1 MKMFVDV
8 QAYQDFVAHVNATY
22 GGIYW
27 FFQTAWELA
36 PLFLFFLTIA
46 VLVAETAKWTR
57 VIVLSLAL
65 VVVIV
70 PIVGMAMYPGE
81 MSKPLEL
88 EGGPG
93 FVFLYCAMAFGS
105 FIIFFSAVFVSMV
118 DAAVIADEK
127 EDLDTHEC

>member
-1 MKMFVDV
+1 MFFDV
-8 QAYQDFVAHVNATY
+8 QAYQNFVAHVNATY

-88 EGGPG
+88 EGGAE
-93 FVFLYCAMAFGS
+93 FVFLYFWMAFFS
-105 FIIFFSAVFVSMV
+105 FIIFVAAVFVSMV

-127 EDLDTHEC
+127 EDLDTQEC

>member
-1 MKMFVDV
+1 MCFDV
-8 QAYQDFVAHVNATY
+8 QAYQNFVAHVNATY

-46 VLVAETAKWTR
+46 VLVFETAKWTR

-88 EGGPG
+88 EVGAE
-93 FVFLYCAMAFGS
+93 FVFLYFWMAFFS
-105 FIIFFSAVFVSMV
+105 FIIFIAAVFVSMV

-127 EDLDTHEC
+127 EDLDTQEC

>member
-1 MKMFVDV
+1 MFFDV
-8 QAYQDFVAHVNATY
+8 QAYQNFVAHVNATY

-88 EGGPG
+88 EGGAE
-93 FVFLYCAMAFGS
+93 FVFLYFWMAFFS
-105 FIIFFSAVFVSMV
+105 FIIFIAAVFVSMV

-127 EDLDTHEC
+127 EDLDTQEC

>member
-1 MKMFVDV
+1 MFFDV
-8 QAYQDFVAHVNATY
+8 QAYQNFVAHVNATY

-65 VVVIV
+65 VVAIV

-88 EGGPG
+88 EGGAE
-93 FVFLYCAMAFGS
+93 FVFLYFWMAFFS
-105 FIIFFSAVFVSMV
+105 FIIFVAAVFVSMV

-127 EDLDTHEC
+127 EDLDTQEC